1 MRPWKKCLF
10 WIHLLCWILLGAL
23 SKDSLI
29 LKVWRRSNFWSPKNT
44 KKCKSASLFN
54 LSKRNTKG
62 LSTTWHNSG
71 EYIMFYLNSIS
82 HLLICWFAGLQR
94 TSLRMKIMERQTKSH
109 LWCKDLLINLL
120 RSNILLLRCSHLK
133 TKSKSKKKR
142 SNNSKCNFKNKTQ
155 FMEITQM
162 YPITLK
168 FNILKIR

>member
-1 MRPWKKCLF
+1 
-10 WIHLLCWILLGAL
+10 
-23 SKDSLI
+23 LI
-29 LKVWRRSNFWSPKNT
+29 RKVLRRSNFWSPRNT

-94 TSLRMKIMERQTKSH
+94 TSLRMRIIMESQTKNQ
-109 LWCKDLLINLL
+109 LWCKNLLINLL
-120 RSNILLLRCSHLK
+120 RNNILLLRCSHLK
-133 TKSKSKKKR
+133 TKSNNKKKR
-142 SNNSKCNFKNKTQ
+142 NNSSKCNFKNKTP

-168 FNILKIR
+168 FSILKIH